1 MTKAGWYKGQAQD
14 AGFFY
19 EFIRNDISGKEKDP
33 DGKLINIGM
42 TAELKFSGTYIGYY
56 EIEDVTVE
64 ELYFRLPDAAYN
76 DNMKLGDVNPRYYS
90 EVVLQLKKA
99 INK

>member
-1 MTKAGWYKGQAQD
+1 
-14 AGFFY
+14 
-19 EFIRNDISGKEKDP
+19 
-33 DGKLINIGM
+33 M

-90 EVVLQLKKA
+90 EVCLTT
-99 INK
+99 

>member
-19 EFIRNDISGKEKDP
+19 EFIRNDISGKGKDP
-33 DGKLINIGM
+33 DGKLVNIGM

-76 DNMKLGDVNPRYYS
+76 DNMKLGDVSPRYYS

>member
-1 MTKAGWYKGQAQD
+1 
-14 AGFFY
+14 
-19 EFIRNDISGKEKDP
+19 
-33 DGKLINIGM
+33 M

-64 ELYFRLPDAAYN
+64 ELYFRLPDTAYN
-76 DNMKLGDVNPRYYS
+76 DNMKLGDVSPRYYS

>member
-33 DGKLINIGM
+33 DGKLVNIGM

-64 ELYFRLPDAAYN
+64 ELYFRLPDAAY
-76 DNMKLGDVNPRYYS
+76 KI
-90 EVVLQLKKA
+90 LQRSCLTT
-99 INK
+99 

>member
-1 MTKAGWYKGQAQD
+1 
-14 AGFFY
+14 
-19 EFIRNDISGKEKDP
+19 
-33 DGKLINIGM
+33 
-42 TAELKFSGTYIGYY
+42 
-56 EIEDVTVE
+56 VTVE

-76 DNMKLGDVNPRYYS
+76 DNMKLGDVSPRYYS